1 MCYKDSSGI
10 VPTAFDWNTS
20 GSDRFVLGMAVA
32 SSRME
37 SEHFFFAQLH
47 KGVIQGK
54 NCPVFVPFE
63 RLELCKILAISPLWT
78 FSGDGRSRTAVQTS
92 HQIAFY
98 TFIHPLIVGSG
109 LPNGGLTG
117 AYPLSLGGV

>member
-1 MCYKDSSGI
+1 MKSMCGMDAEKNSLHNSTRASYKEK
-10 VPTAFDWNTS
+10 F
-20 GSDRFVLGMAVA
+20 
-32 SSRME
+32 
-37 SEHFFFAQLH
+37 
-47 KGVIQGK
+47 
-54 NCPVFVPFE
+54 CPVFVPFE
-63 RLELCKILAISPLWT
+63 RLELCKILTISPLWT

>member
-1 MCYKDSSGI
+1 M
-10 VPTAFDWNTS
+10 
-20 GSDRFVLGMAVA
+20 A
-32 SSRME
+32 SSRMA
-37 SEHFFFAQLH
+37 SEHFLSLH
-47 KGVIQGK
+47 NSTRASYKEKI
-54 NCPVFVPFE
+54 VPFE
-63 RLELCKILAISPLWT
+63 RLELCKILSISPLWT

>member
-1 MCYKDSSGI
+1 M
-10 VPTAFDWNTS
+10 
-20 GSDRFVLGMAVA
+20 VLDYQCVTRTAVA
-32 SSRME
+32 SSR
-37 SEHFFFAQLH
+37 LPL
-47 KGVIQGK
+47 VL
-54 NCPVFVPFE
+54 VPFE

>member
-1 MCYKDSSGI
+1 MGHDLKKCLSGYLRGI
-10 VPTAFDWNTS
+10 
-20 GSDRFVLGMAVA
+20 
-32 SSRME
+32 
-37 SEHFFFAQLH
+37 
-47 KGVIQGK
+47 
-54 NCPVFVPFE
+54 
-63 RLELCKILAISPLWT
+63 

>member
-1 MCYKDSSGI
+1 MC
-10 VPTAFDWNTS
+10 
-20 GSDRFVLGMAVA
+20 GMDAEKNSLHNSTRA
-32 SSRME
+32 SYNE
-37 SEHFFFAQLH
+37 
-47 KGVIQGK
+47 II
-54 NCPVFVPFE
+54 VPFE
-63 RLELCKILAISPLWT
+63 RLGLCKILAISPLWT